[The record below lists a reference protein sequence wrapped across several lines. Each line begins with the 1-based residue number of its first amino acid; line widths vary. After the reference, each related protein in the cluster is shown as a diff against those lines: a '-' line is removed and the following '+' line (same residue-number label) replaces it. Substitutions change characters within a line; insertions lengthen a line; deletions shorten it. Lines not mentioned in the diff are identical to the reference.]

1 MDATTVLTKLRV
13 EHTNPIN
20 YYLKTEN
27 EEIHLNKFI
36 GEHIS
41 LSYSGEIFCIACGRK
56 TNKSFGQGYCYP
68 CFSTSPE
75 NEECV
80 LRPEL
85 CQAHLGIARDIDYAR
100 EHCLKDHFVYLAAS
114 SEIKVGVTRMSQI
127 PTRWID
133 QGASSA
139 IKIACTPNRF
149 LAGQIEVSLK
159 KHFTDKTNWRAM
171 LTNKIIINPDFRNAI
186 ELINS
191 VLDTNLKQYLLHNEL
206 VNEIHYPVNQFP
218 LKVNSVSFDNETLIE
233 GLLMGIKGQYL
244 ILDQGRVLNI
254 RKHSGYKI
262 KVKP

>member
-1 MDATTVLTKLRV
+1 MNVTTVLTKLRV
-13 EHTNPIN
+13 EHTNPVN
-20 YYLKTEN
+20 YYLRTEN
-27 EEIHLNKFI
+27 EEIYLNKFI
-36 GEHIS
+36 GTQVS
-41 LSYSGEIFCIACGRK
+41 LNYSGEIFCISCGRK

-85 CQAHLGIARDIDYAR
+85 CQAHLGIARDMEYAK

-171 LTNKIIINPDFRNAI
+171 LTNKIIVNPNFGSSI
-186 ELINS
+186 EIINS
-191 VLDTNLKQYLLHNEL
+191 VLEPDLKQFLLKGEFI
-206 VNEIHYPVNQFP
+206 NEIHYPVNQYP
-218 LKVNSVSFDNETLIE
+218 EKVNSVSFDNEAQIN
-233 GLLMGIKGQYL
+233 GVLMGIKGQYL
-244 ILDQGRVLNI
+244 IFDGGRAINI
-254 RKHSGYKI
+254 RKHSGYK
-262 KVKP
+262 VSVNA

>member
-1 MDATTVLTKLRV
+1 MDTTTILTKLRV

-20 YYLKTEN
+20 YYLKTES
-27 EEIHLNKFI
+27 EEIFLNKFI
-36 GEHIS
+36 GGHIS

-85 CQAHLGIARDIDYAR
+85 CQAHLGIARDMDYAR

-159 KHFTDKTNWRAM
+159 KHFTDKTNWRSM
-171 LTNKIIINPDFRNAI
+171 LTNKIIVNPNFQNAI
-186 ELINS
+186 ELIDS
-191 VLDTNLKQYLLHNEL
+191 VLDPELKQYLLHNEP
-206 VNEIHYPVNQFP
+206 VNELQYPVNEFP
-218 LKVNSVSFDNETLIE
+218 IKVNSVSFDNETLID
-233 GLLMGIKGQYL
+233 GKLMGIKGQYL

-254 RKHSGYKI
+254 RKHSGYK
-262 KVKP
+262 VRANS